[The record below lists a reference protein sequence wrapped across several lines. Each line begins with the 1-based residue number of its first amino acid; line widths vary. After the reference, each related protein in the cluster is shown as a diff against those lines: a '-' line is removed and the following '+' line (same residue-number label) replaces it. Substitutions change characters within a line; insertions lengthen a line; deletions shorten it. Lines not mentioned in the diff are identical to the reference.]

1 MNTCCNP
8 CVQAI
13 FDSAATAL
21 ADGAYERGCFNIKGG
36 CTDTTSKSYI
46 EAVSNYY
53 CISTLYPCS

>member
-1 MNTCCNP
+1 MHTCCNP

-36 CTDTTSKSYI
+36 CTDNTSKSYI

-53 CISTLYPCS
+53 